1 MNKGVAVMRSVPAVV
16 LVVFLCAFS
25 AFGAPPGEGWTLAKE
40 GEGIE
45 VYTRPVQGM
54 DAKEF
59 MGITEVDAPMEVVL
73 EVFRDIP
80 SFPEWYGF
88 CRDIE
93 VLEDYSESHK
103 LVYFVLATQWPT
115 KDRDMVID
123 AVIDVDRAGG
133 ESVITMKALE
143 EEVVPRVR
151 KYVRMTCMVGQ
162 STLTEVS
169 GGKTRV
175 VYRVRSDPGGYI
187 PSALSNLLAK
197 DQPYLTL
204 KGLKEMVKDEVYH
217 ERAGLRK

>member
-1 MNKGVAVMRSVPAVV
+1 MKTVSAIV
-16 LVVFLCAFS
+16 LIVSLCVFS
-25 AFGAPPGEGWTLAKE
+25 AFGAPPDEGWTLAKE

-45 VYTRPVQGM
+45 VYTRPIEGM
-54 DAKEF
+54 NAKEF
-59 MGITEVDAPMEVVL
+59 MGITEVDAPMDVVL

-93 VLEDYSESHK
+93 VLEDYSETHK
-103 LVYFVLATQWPT
+103 LVYFVLATKWPT

-123 AVIDVDRAGG
+123 AMIDVDRAGG
-133 ESVITMKALE
+133 QAVITMKALE
-143 EEVVPRVR
+143 EEVVPRAK
-151 KYVRMTCMVGQ
+151 KYVRMTDMVGL
-162 STLTEVS
+162 STLTEID
-169 GGKTRV
+169 GDTTRV

-187 PSALSNLLAK
+187 PAALSNLLAK

>member
-1 MNKGVAVMRSVPAVV
+1 MRSVPAVV
-16 LVVFLCAFS
+16 LTLFLCAFS

-45 VYTRPVQGM
+45 VYTRPIEGM

-59 MGITEVDAPMEVVL
+59 VGITEVDAPMEVIL

-80 SFPEWYGF
+80 SFPEWFGF

-93 VLEDYSESHK
+93 VLQEYSPSHK

-123 AVIDVDRAGG
+123 AVIDVDKAGG

-143 EEVVPRVR
+143 EEVVPKTK
-151 KYVRMTCMVGQ
+151 KYVRMTYMIGQ
-162 STLTEVS
+162 STLTELN
-169 GGKTRV
+169 GGTTLV

-217 ERAGLRK
+217 ERAGLKRE